1 LEGSQRKDS
10 QKNIINAPYTI
21 IVHKMEVEL
30 TFTLDKEA
38 SKSGGD
44 KYVCSTNDKF
54 TIYFPQEI
62 SRSDPVTKKPLQNLT
77 IVVKKSS

>member
-1 LEGSQRKDS
+1 MTD
-10 QKNIINAPYTI
+10 I
-21 IVHKMEVEL
+21 EL

-38 SKSGGD
+38 SRTGGD

-62 SRSDPVTKKPLQNLT
+62 SRPSDPISKKPLQTLT
-77 IVVKKSS
+77 VVIKKP